1 MIQAAALLPIAPLLL
16 LPFILIFFIV
26 VFPFWLIGVSVLWLL
41 RTMVRAAGGGPG
53 GRWAAR
59 VQVWFRW
66 VLTFGGFAETYT
78 AKLSGPTPP
87 PAPGDGRAQSK

>member
-26 VFPFWLIGVSVLWLL
+26 VFPFWLIGVSLLWML
-41 RTMVRAAGGGPG
+41 RTLVRTIGGGPQ
-53 GRWAAR
+53 GRWAAG

-66 VLTFGGFAETYT
+66 VLTFGGFTESYT
-78 AKLSGPTPP
+78 AKLGGSPP
-87 PAPGDGRAQSK
+87 PPMPRDESERGQ